1 MTIFNTDSI
10 RQRPTTDGMTPEQLK
25 EFYKTAREARRGTC
39 GGLLEQMNAGHVHSY
54 FTQPKPLSDY
64 LTYYPDKKQ
73 KEYPMAD
80 IPSSNKRE
88 LINKYYAAIDKLEAQ
103 IKKLQDDK
111 TLSVAERQKKIARRL
126 DIIKDYRFSI
136 ENAKQ
141 YLAAREKKDQELYNK
156 FFKTK

>member
-1 MTIFNTDSI
+1 MTIFNTKSI

-25 EFYKTAREARRGTC
+25 EFYETAREARRGTC

-64 LTYYPDKKQ
+64 LTYYSDKKQ
-73 KEYPMAD
+73 KEYPMTD
-80 IPSSNKRE
+80 IPASNKSE
-88 LINKYYAAIDKLEAQ
+88 LIKKWTASIDKLEAQ
-103 IKKLQDDK
+103 IEKIKKDQ
-111 TLSVAERQKKIARRL
+111 TLSVADRQKKIARRL

-136 ENAKQ
+136 DQTKA
-141 YLAAREKKDQELYNK
+141 YLAARSQKSQELYNR